1 MFGDKGELDRGHDI
15 RVSFPDAWEV
25 GCELKEIIVARSVRH
40 ILPCTS
46 AFYVYH

>member
-15 RVSFPDAWEV
+15 RVSFSDVWEV
-25 GCELKEIIVARSVRH
+25 DCAFKEMIVARSVRH
-40 ILPCTS
+40 LLAPTS